1 MPNQFKIT
9 FANGDTEVV
18 QATIADRLHFET
30 TLRKNR
36 GRWGK
41 LEDNALK
48 LDPFLAWSAY
58 TKRGKTGPSWQEF
71 TEGEQ
76 AVIDVERIDEDDD
89 DAEEAELEVEGVGKD
104 IPTEAS
110 ITSV

>member
-1 MPNQFKIT
+1 MPNRFKIT
-9 FANGDTEVV
+9 FADGSTEIV
-18 QATIADRLHFET
+18 QATIADRLNFES

-36 GRWGK
+36 GWGK

-48 LDPFLAWSAY
+48 LEPFMAWSAY
-58 TKRGKTGPSWQEF
+58 TKRGTTGPSWKEF
-71 TEGEQ
+71 TEGDTAALE
-76 AVIDVERIDEDDD
+76 VERLDEDED
-89 DAEEAELEVEGVGKD
+89 DAEEAELEVEGVGKG